1 MTNSGTNSLPES
13 VAKDLGDNV
22 RELLMEEGSSVFST
36 YIPAYLTE
44 FLEDTATSQRVLE
57 TCDGDRRR
65 ATLSLARTA
74 EWRQANKVYPVRK
87 HISSAGLA
95 ADLQGRVV
103 VHARTHA
110 LVGIGAGVGDGWACC
125 SCSCGGKGGNQ
136 HESQKRKSKKEQ
148 NFGRAIGTLE
158 DVRVALKS
166 VEAEHGVG
174 LCAAVV
180 VPVESVSLGDVCVH
194 DILGIVDIAQTHYAG
209 AVAHVYITAT
219 TSVLL
224 EHARLALQPVLR
236 KLPHEYMSRIGFV
249 MADALETQSIGEYVR
264 PTAASVCCTED
275 DFCSAY
281 SQPAMD
287 SRRGGDSESSRV
299 SRHPSVARLT
309 SLLPT
314 SLAMAVL
321 PHTSKSV
328 EHDNNNEQQ
337 PWSPMRQIPRM
348 HALSS
353 SSSASG
359 GGSRHSGD
367 GDAATPI
374 QLASL
379 QRAVQG
385 VQRMLGSLN
394 DAIVGAESRAALAA
408 TRSKLAHQADV
419 LMSTVAALNFGVS
432 ASDSTGIRLPS
443 YFERRSSS
451 SSSNGLLS
459 SSSSSYS
466 AEDRLPATTADKR
479 LSAAYLGSGHE
490 AADTAGLLRMLAL
503 QLVALPVSLLLG
515 KSRASSVPAM
525 ILRVVGRAIRAL
537 RAMPTMHSLLLLAY
551 KHFRVY
557 AMIIWTGALLVWK
570 ANAAMIG

>member
-1 MTNSGTNSLPES
+1 MTNSSTNSLPES
-13 VAKDLGDNV
+13 VAKDLGDSV
-22 RELLMEEGSSVFST
+22 RELLLMEEGSSVSST
-36 YIPAYLTE
+36 YIPAYMTE

-74 EWRQANKVYPVRK
+74 GWRQANKVYPVRK

-103 VHARTHA
+103 VHARMHA
-110 LVGIGAGVGDGWACC
+110 LVGVGAGAGDGWACC
-125 SCSCGGKGGNQ
+125 SCGGGRGGENQ

-148 NFGRAIGTLE
+148 NVGRAVGTLE

-166 VEAEHGVG
+166 VETEHGVS

-194 DILGIVDIAQTHYAG
+194 DILGIMDIAQTHYAG

-264 PTAASVCCTED
+264 PTTASVCCTED

-281 SQPAMD
+281 SQPALD

-299 SRHPSVARLT
+299 SRHPSVARLA

-328 EHDNNNEQQ
+328 EHDKDKQ
-337 PWSPMRQIPRM
+337 PWSLRRQVPRM

-359 GGSRHSGD
+359 GRSRHSSD
-367 GDAATPI
+367 GNAATPI

-451 SSSNGLLS
+451 SSGLS

-479 LSAAYLGSGHE
+479 LSAAYLGSGYE
-490 AADTAGLLRMLAL
+490 ATDTAGLLRMLAL